1 MNQNRKSPIR
11 TGKQRRTRS
20 AAPAASFTPIARA
33 RERHDGW
40 TPDRQLAFI
49 EALAECG
56 CVDEACAKVG
66 VSRSAAYA
74 FRARAD
80 ARSFRFAWE
89 AALETGVRRLAEAAF
104 SRALH
109 GVTRPVYYQGEQIG
123 ERRYYDERLA
133 MFLLR
138 YRDPYRYGA
147 WNDRERFVESGSD
160 EPFTALTL
168 AMNDL
173 TEDHARKEMG
183 LPLLLRRSPPRG
195 ARRLDGSDVIRAVE
209 AVEAWQAAAPDRR
222 DRRQRAKMEADEA
235 AFERSLRDVSEADWG
250 EGKRTGT

>member
-1 MNQNRKSPIR
+1 MKQNRKSPIR
-11 TGKQRRTRS
+11 TGRQHRARS
-20 AAPAASFTPIARA
+20 AAPAASFTPTARS
-33 RERHDGW
+33 RERYDGW
-40 TPDRQLAFI
+40 TAERQFAFI
-49 EALAECG
+49 EALAECA

-66 VSRSAAYA
+66 VSRSSAYA
-74 FRARAD
+74 FRARTD
-80 ARSFRFAWE
+80 ARSFRIAWE
-89 AALETGVRRLAEAAF
+89 AALDAGVRRLAEAAF

-173 TEDHARKEMG
+173 TEDHARGQMG
-183 LPLLLRRSPPRG
+183 LPPLLRRSPPRG
-195 ARRLDGSDVIRAVE
+195 GRRLDGSDVLRAAE
-209 AVEAWQAAAPDRR
+209 AVEAWQAAAPDRC
-222 DRRQRAKMEADEA
+222 DRRKRAGMKADEA
-235 AFERSLRDVSEADWG
+235 AFERRLRDFSEADWLEG
-250 EGKRTGT
+250 ERTGT

>member
-1 MNQNRKSPIR
+1 MDQNRNSPIR
-11 TGKQRRTRS
+11 TGKQRRSR
-20 AAPAASFTPIARA
+20 AAKPLSFTPTQRI

-40 TPDRQLAFI
+40 TYERQIAFI
-49 EALAECG
+49 EALAECA

-66 VSRSAAYA
+66 VSRSSAYA

-80 ARSFRFAWE
+80 ARSFRLAWE
-89 AALETGVRRLAEAAF
+89 AALDAGVRRLAEATF

-109 GVTRPVYYQGEQIG
+109 GVVRPVFYKGEQIG

-147 WNDRERFVESGSD
+147 WNDRERFQESTSD
-160 EPFTALTL
+160 EPFARLTL

-173 TEDHARKEMG
+173 AEDAANAELG
-183 LPLLLRRSPPRG
+183 VSPVLRRSRPRG
-195 ARRLDGSDVIRAVE
+195 PRRVDGSSVLRAAE
-209 AVEAWQAAAPDRR
+209 AVEAWVADTSNRR
-222 DRRQRAKMEADEA
+222 DRQRQAAIQAEHA
-235 AFERSLRDVSEADWG
+235 AFERRLRETRESHVAEAN
-250 EGKRTGT
+250 KTGT